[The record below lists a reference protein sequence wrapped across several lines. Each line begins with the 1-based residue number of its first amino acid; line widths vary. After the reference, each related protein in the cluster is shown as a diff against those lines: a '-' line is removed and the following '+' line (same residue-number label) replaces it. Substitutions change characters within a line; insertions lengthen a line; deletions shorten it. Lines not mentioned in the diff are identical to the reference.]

1 MNKPALDGNQSS
13 TDSVENKVQSEITK
27 TQMSEDMSTEKDIEP
42 EDRQNENISDNAT
55 INKPVPKDDLK
66 RNQTISS
73 NTKSPMKKLPKNSST
88 LEKKRPVKENS
99 TFTAITSLETEEV
112 ESNLNNVAR

>member
-1 MNKPALDGNQSS
+1 
-13 TDSVENKVQSEITK
+13 
-27 TQMSEDMSTEKDIEP
+27 MSEDMNTKKDIGP

-66 RNQTISS
+66 PNQTISS
-73 NTKSPMKKLPKNSST
+73 NTKSPMKSLPKNSST
-88 LEKKRPVKENS
+88 LDQKWPVKENS
-99 TFTAITSLETEEV
+99 TFNAITSLETKEV